1 MTKREMMK
9 IVYSQ
14 LAIDYNCNPEDFNR
28 DGVIF
33 TIAEKQEGRRE
44 MPFIT
49 HRLEIIT
56 MGKSAIVNVSK
67 NTMSFAKRKSEG
79 KSNYDILT
87 SKFVYGVNPYYLPD
101 VENIKVIENNSFR
114 FKLIY
119 DNFSYYTATKIFTM
133 LYSMM
138 TIVKDQRF
146 LLLLLMMKK
155 K

>member
-14 LAIDYNCNPEDFNR
+14 PAIDYNCNPEDFNR

-56 MGKSAIVNVSK
+56 MGKSAILNVSK
-67 NTMSFAKRKSEG
+67 KH
-79 KSNYDILT
+79 
-87 SKFVYGVNPYYLPD
+87 D
-101 VENIKVIENNSFR
+101 VIC
-114 FKLIY
+114 
-119 DNFSYYTATKIFTM
+119 
-133 LYSMM
+133 
-138 TIVKDQRF
+138 
-146 LLLLLMMKK
+146 KK
-155 K
+155 KI

>member
-9 IVYSQ
+9 IVCSQ
-14 LAIDYNCNPEDFNR
+14 LAIDYNCKPEDFNK

-67 NTMSFAKRKSEG
+67 NMMSFAKRKFEG

-101 VENIKVIENNSFR
+101 VENIKTIENILFGFN
-114 FKLIY
+114 
-119 DNFSYYTATKIFTM
+119 
-133 LYSMM
+133 
-138 TIVKDQRF
+138 
-146 LLLLLMMKK
+146 
-155 K
+155 